1 MLGLIFGE
9 TNFPLEIL
17 KKVKKKHIK
26 YLIIDLTKKKN
37 FKKDKNSYAVSI
49 GQFGKIIK
57 IFKKN
62 KCKKV
67 LFAGKVKKPNFS
79 KLRLDFKGIY
89 YIPRIVRSSK
99 LGDAA
104 ILREIIK
111 ILKQE
116 KIITLSS
123 LTYKPELTL
132 KKGTYSKVKPNK
144 EDKLDIKKAISTL
157 GKLGKY
163 TFSQGTV
170 VRNNKVVVIEG
181 KGGTE
186 RMLKINRTKTQRN
199 KGVLVKF
206 PKKKQDLRI
215 DLPTVGLKTL
225 VQCKAAGLK
234 GIVLK
239 AKLHS
244 DFIEK
249 SPFKTIFNGFI
260 FIFSLSSKLKSEL
273 TKSPFTKTI

>member
-62 KCKKV
+62 KCRKV

-123 LTYKPELTL
+123 LTYNPELTL
-132 KKGTYSKVKPNK
+132 KKGTYSKIKPNK
-144 EDKLDIKKAISTL
+144 DDNLDIKKAISIL

-239 AKLHS
+239 AKQHVFL
-244 DFIEK
+244 EK
-249 SPFKTIFNGFI
+249 NKCINFANKNKMF
-260 FIFSLSSKLKSEL
+260 L
-273 TKSPFTKTI
+273 TVK

>member
-1 MLGLIFGE
+1 MIGLIFGE
-9 TNFPLEIL
+9 TNFPIKILEKI
-17 KKVKKKHIK
+17 KKRSLK
-26 YLIIDLTKKKN
+26 YLIIDLTYAGK
-37 FKKDKNSYAVSI
+37 FRKDRNSHSVSI
-49 GQFGKIIK
+49 GQVGKIINILK
-57 IFKKN
+57 EN
-62 KCKKV
+62 KCRKV
-67 LFAGKVKKPNFS
+67 LFAGKVKKPKFS

-99 LGDAA
+99 LGDAS

-116 KIITLSS
+116 RIITLSS
-123 LTYKPELTL
+123 LTYNRELTL
-132 KKGTYSKVKPNK
+132 KKGTYSKIKP
-144 EDKLDIKKAISTL
+144 DKDDNLDIKKAISTL

-239 AKLHS
+239 AKQNIFLERNKCINFANKNKM
-244 DFIEK
+244 FITVK
-249 SPFKTIFNGFI
+249 
-260 FIFSLSSKLKSEL
+260 
-273 TKSPFTKTI
+273 